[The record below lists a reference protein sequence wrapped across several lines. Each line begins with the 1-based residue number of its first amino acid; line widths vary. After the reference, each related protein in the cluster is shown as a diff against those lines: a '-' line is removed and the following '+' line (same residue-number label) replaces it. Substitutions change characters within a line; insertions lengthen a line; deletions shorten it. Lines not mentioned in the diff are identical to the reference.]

1 MIVLFLTDGY
11 PNKDTPNQIAQYQ
24 YLKQEYPYITINA
37 IQYEMGNAIL
47 NPIKE
52 ISDKQFLAD
61 MDTLNNVLFDASIVP
76 ITYENYQIIDY
87 IENDY
92 FDLED
97 KNDIT
102 ASQGKV

>member
-47 NPIKE
+47 ILSKKLVINNFWPIW
-52 ISDKQFLAD
+52 IL
-61 MDTLNNVLFDASIVP
+61 
-76 ITYENYQIIDY
+76 
-87 IENDY
+87 
-92 FDLED
+92 
-97 KNDIT
+97 
-102 ASQGKV
+102 